1 MSKSIKTTKD
11 VIQSVRDGW
20 EAETIIKNAV
30 TPDGESVK
38 GLISKHSYLK
48 QELEDVEKD
57 IEKFAKV
64 VSKAIHTLD
73 DSDDA
78 EDWGFAS
85 ELSCL
90 KTDLACE
97 LGYTDYRSE
106 EGWVNSEY

>member
-20 EAETIIKNAV
+20 EAETIVKNAV
-30 TPDGESVK
+30 TPDGESIK
-38 GLISKHSYLK
+38 SLISKHSYLR
-48 QELEDVEKD
+48 QELEGIEKD
-57 IEKFAKV
+57 IAKFAKV

-73 DSDDA
+73 ESDDA
-78 EDWGFAS
+78 GDWSLAS
-85 ELSCL
+85 ELIGV
-90 KTDLACE
+90 KTDLAGE